1 MYINDN
7 SNDLD
12 SELESKPNKGN
23 LSDSLEISVS
33 LEDLVKT
40 FDQNVK
46 ECLINYNNIDVG
58 QLAPVQ
64 VRKQEDLMNESQ

>member
-1 MYINDN
+1 V
-7 SNDLD
+7 
-12 SELESKPNKGN
+12 
-23 LSDSLEISVS
+23 EISVS